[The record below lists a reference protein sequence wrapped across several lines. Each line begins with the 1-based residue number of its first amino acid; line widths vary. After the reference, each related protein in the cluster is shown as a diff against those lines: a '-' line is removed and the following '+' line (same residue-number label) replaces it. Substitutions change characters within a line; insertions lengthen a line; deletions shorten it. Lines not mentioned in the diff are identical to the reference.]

1 VKKEVIKLLDAGII
15 YPVPHSEWV
24 SPVHCV
30 PKKGGLIVVKNEKDE
45 LIPQRTVSGWRM
57 CIDYRKLNKATKKDH
72 FPLPFIDEMLE
83 RLANHAYFCFLDGYS
98 GFMQIPIH
106 PDDQH
111 KTTFTCPYGMF
122 AYRRMPFDLCNA
134 PASFQRCMM
143 SVFSKF
149 IKEIVEVFMDDFF
162 VYGKTFMDCLANLD
176 KVLTR
181 CAEVDLVL
189 NWEKCHFMVK
199 KGIVLGHVISERGIE
214 VDKAK
219 VEMVEQLP
227 PPTDVKSLR
236 SFLGHAGFY
245 RRFIKD
251 FSKITKPLM
260 HLLQK
265 DVAFDFDEK
274 CLAAFRTLKSV
285 LVSAPIIQPPDWSQP
300 FEIMCDASDY
310 AVGAVLGQRKEG
322 RVHAVYYASKTLNE
336 AQLNH
341 ATTEKELLAVVS
353 PLKNSDLTL

>member
-1 VKKEVIKLLDAGII
+1 MQCSGLFSTLHNGRI
-15 YPVPHSEWV
+15 SE
-24 SPVHCV
+24 
-30 PKKGGLIVVKNEKDE
+30 
-45 LIPQRTVSGWRM
+45 
-57 CIDYRKLNKATKKDH
+57 
-72 FPLPFIDEMLE
+72 
-83 RLANHAYFCFLDGYS
+83 
-98 GFMQIPIH
+98 
-106 PDDQH
+106 
-111 KTTFTCPYGMF
+111 
-122 AYRRMPFDLCNA
+122 
-134 PASFQRCMM
+134 
-143 SVFSKF
+143 F
-149 IKEIVEVFMDDFF
+149 IKEIVKVFMDDFF
-162 VYGKTFMDCLANLD
+162 IYGKTFVDCLANLD

-189 NWEKCHFMVK
+189 NWEKCHFMVRQ
-199 KGIVLGHVISERGIE
+199 GIELGHVISERGIE

-265 DVAFDFDEK
+265 DVAFDFNEK
-274 CLAAFRTLKSV
+274 CLVAFRTLKSA

-310 AVGAVLGQRKEG
+310 AVGAVLSQRKDG
-322 RVHAVYYASKTLNE
+322 RVHIIYYASKTLNE
-336 AQLNH
+336 AQLNY
-341 ATTEKELLAVVS
+341 ATTKKELLAVVFAFEKFRS
-353 PLKNSDLTL
+353 YIVNLKVIVYTDHAAIKYLLAKKDAKP